1 MDSNK
6 AQQVLFEVLKVL
18 EGSALD
24 RYSLAEVKK
33 DLAIYSVIVRAF
45 LGSATKQQIL
55 DIAQRHGLE
64 IKDEK
69 EGLTLYKPAIQ

>member
-69 EGLTLYKPAIQ
+69 EGLTLYKLAI